1 MFLLILFKHDP
12 LALGLES
19 HIYFSNMVIDCSKVQ
34 QNATQLRNI
43 GRSPNLGE
51 NKLQTPNS
59 KYMIFFAF
67 VKKLSNKGFHLR
79 THITNVH
86 VIDEDIVKVFGESR
100 ILKTI
105 NFNLDPNT
113 KLELFCF
120 YS

>member
-1 MFLLILFKHDP
+1 
-12 LALGLES
+12 
-19 HIYFSNMVIDCSKVQ
+19 
-34 QNATQLRNI
+34 
-43 GRSPNLGE
+43 
-51 NKLQTPNS
+51 
-59 KYMIFFAF
+59 MIFFAF